1 MAFRRVIFTSNKL
14 EDVKKDV
21 ERLFSLD
28 KFKSDFPDLKTTIKP
43 GAKSDV
49 LVVDVNG
56 DGADSVSKKLKD
68 IGNKFKADVKIRN
81 EIKTTPIKEE
91 KLEKVKNLIKEEI
104 RKVLNEG

>member
-1 MAFRRVIFTSNKL
+1 MAFRRVIFTSDNL
-14 EDVKKDV
+14 ADIKKAT

-43 GAKSDV
+43 GAKPNV

-81 EIKTTPIKEE
+81 EIKTSPIKEE
-91 KLEKVKNLIKEEI
+91 IIKKVKLLIKEEV
-104 RKVLNEG
+104 RKVLNKS